1 MADPEDVF
9 SESLEFLYEY
19 APVSFASAGSAFTYH
34 PKNAIPAISL
44 TIPDTQAANWS
55 LHATSLWT
63 SAIYVADHVH
73 DLQLPRYIEQ
83 AKSNGRGRA
92 LKLLELGAGAGLP
105 SILISK
111 SYENVLVTCSD
122 YPDDALV
129 RTLAENVK
137 RNEVSDRCRVV
148 PYAWGSDASALLP
161 KDQGDDPTSGFD
173 VVLTADTLWNSDTH
187 RIFIETLR
195 LTLRRSSEARVC
207 LVAGLHT
214 GRYVIQ
220 SFLRLV
226 ADAGFVVETLTE
238 RRVGSSEERPWSV
251 DRAEGE
257 DERERRRWVVWMI
270 FKWGDC

>member
-1 MADPEDVF
+1 MSDPEDVL
-9 SESLEFLYEY
+9 SDSLEFLYEY
-19 APVSFASAGSAFTYH
+19 APVSFASAGSTFTYQ

-63 SAIYVADHVH
+63 SAIYVADHVQ
-73 DLQLPRYIEQ
+73 DLQLLHRIER
-83 AKSNGRGRA
+83 AKLNGGRA
-92 LKLLELGAGAGLP
+92 LRLLELGAGAGLP

-111 SYENVLVTCSD
+111 SYKDVLVTCSD
-122 YPDDALV
+122 YPDDALIH
-129 RTLAENVK
+129 TLVENVK
-137 RNEVSDRCRVV
+137 RNEVSDRCRIV
-148 PYAWGSDASALLP
+148 PYAWGSDASTLLP
-161 KDQGDDPTSGFD
+161 QDQGDDLTAGFD
-173 VVLTADTLWNSDTH
+173 VVLAADTLWNSDTH

-195 LTLRRSSEARVC
+195 LTLRRSSDARVC

-220 SFLRLV
+220 SFLRFV
-226 ADAGFVVETLTE
+226 ADAGFVVDTLTE
-238 RRVGSSEERPWSV
+238 RCVGDSEERPWSV

-270 FKWGDC
+270 FRWGDC